1 MVKEIIRSTELSSHL
16 STFEQKPKVVK
27 KQKKE
32 ASQYTSQ
39 LVEETPVRKP
49 PHKASNPKKTLPSA
63 DYINTTPIAMAGPIS
78 RDSKN
83 RTTNRSKAVTHNEQ
97 TDRTMTLH
105 SKSAESFGSSLM
117 KVCIVC
123 THCDR
128 AHRI

>member
-39 LVEETPVRKP
+39 LVEEMPVRKP
-49 PHKASNPKKTLPSA
+49 PHKGSNRKKTLPSA
-63 DYINTTPIAMAGPIS
+63 DYINTTSTAMVDPIS

-83 RTTNRSKAVTHNEQ
+83 ITTNRSKVVTHNEQ
-97 TDRTMTLH
+97 TDRTMTLR
-105 SKSAESFGSSLM
+105 KSAVVWQLFNEGLDSLY
-117 KVCIVC
+117 
-123 THCDR
+123 
-128 AHRI
+128 AL